1 VLLSSNPQALAILVP
16 AGRIPLRGRRV
27 DMYSNEERIDSY
39 HCLRIEGALEF
50 IGIMVAAIEEVVL
63 AMRRTGF

>member
-1 VLLSSNPQALAILVP
+1 
-16 AGRIPLRGRRV
+16 
-27 DMYSNEERIDSY
+27 MYSNEERIDSY